1 MFITEADKNMSQA
14 TIKTFEI
21 DGKTISI
28 ETGRLARQ
36 ADGAV
41 VVKQGDTMILATVV
55 SAKDAKADVDFMPLT
70 VDYQE
75 KFASVGR
82 IPGSFHKREAKLS
95 DYEVLVSRI
104 VDRALRPLFPEN
116 YHADT
121 QVMLS
126 LISSDQ
132 NILPDALVGLA
143 ASAAIMVSDVP
154 FNGPISEVRVARI
167 DGKLVI
173 NPYKDELERADIDLI
188 VAGTA
193 ADLNMVEGECD
204 EVSEADMLE
213 ALKFAHE
220 AIKLQIKAQWEL
232 CEMLGGKKPVRE
244 YNHER
249 SDEELEKAI
258 HAFAYDKI
266 YAIAKSKLSKAER
279 SAAFKAVREEYKAS
293 LPEEYHALP

>member
-1 MFITEADKNMSQA
+1 MSQA

-21 DGKTISI
+21 GGKTISI

-41 VVKQGDTMILATVV
+41 VVKMGDTMIMATVV
-55 SAKDAKADVDFMPLT
+55 SAKEAKEDVDFMPLT

-75 KFASVGR
+75 KFAAVGR
-82 IPGSFHKREAKLS
+82 IPGSFHRREARLS
-95 DYEVLVSRI
+95 DYEILISRI
-104 VDRALRPLFPEN
+104 VDRALRPLFPSD

-121 QVMLS
+121 QVALT

-143 ASAAIMVSDVP
+143 ASAAILVSDVP

-167 DGKLVI
+167 DGKFVV
-173 NPYKDELERADIDLI
+173 NPYKDELERADMDLI
-188 VAGTA
+188 VAGTEK
-193 ADLNMVEGECD
+193 DLNMVEGECQ
-204 EVSEADMLE
+204 EVSELDMLE
-213 ALKFAHE
+213 ALKVAHE

-249 SDEELEKAI
+249 SNPELASAI
-258 HAFAYDKI
+258 REFSYDKI
-266 YAIAKSKLSKAER
+266 FAIAKSKASKN
-279 SAAFKAVREEYKAS
+279 
-293 LPEEYHALP
+293 